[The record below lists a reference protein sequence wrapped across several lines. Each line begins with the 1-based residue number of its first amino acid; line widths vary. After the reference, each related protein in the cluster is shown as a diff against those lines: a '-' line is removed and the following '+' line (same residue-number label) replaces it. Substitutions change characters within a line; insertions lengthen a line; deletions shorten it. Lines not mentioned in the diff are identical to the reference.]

1 MLLILASAVCFVHES
16 FHGAEL
22 KTSTNKSAYSPIC
35 GSVIS
40 VIFASIS
47 SPKKFCERAHSR
59 GFWCFYAGAK
69 ETIVLNFRKRDCLT
83 SCSLQTD
90 FITRILP
97 NFTKNSPNA
106 SAQRLQTSLQAAR
119 LQEVF
124 WADRIRTCGMRA
136 PKARVLPLDDGP
148 IYHKETFSL
157 PYRRF
162 LHDQHYT
169 HPESCLE
176 SHF

>member
-1 MLLILASAVCFVHES
+1 MRERHICDFCVHIITQKILRTRTFQRIPVLF
-16 FHGAEL
+16 
-22 KTSTNKSAYSPIC
+22 
-35 GSVIS
+35 
-40 VIFASIS
+40 
-47 SPKKFCERAHSR
+47 
-59 GFWCFYAGAK
+59 AGAK

-97 NFTKNSPNA
+97 DSTKNSPNA
-106 SAQRLQTSLQAAR
+106 SAQKLQMQLQAAR

-169 HPESCLE
+169 HPEFCPE